1 MYSIVPAVAV
11 RLHYLRIMYQTQFG
25 SQWNPTFSEANV
37 AIATSVTMNTAII
50 ASCVPFL
57 KPLVDSMQTGWSNSD
72 VRQGLGF
79 TVLYSQGSANASKL
93 RSFNKGSI
101 FLDNSQS
108 A

>member
-1 MYSIVPAVAV
+1 
-11 RLHYLRIMYQTQFG
+11 
-25 SQWNPTFSEANV
+25 
-37 AIATSVTMNTAII
+37 MNGAII

-79 TVLYSQGSANASKL
+79 TALYAKGSNNASKL
-93 RSFNKGSI
+93 RSFSKGSVI
-101 FLDNSQS
+101 N